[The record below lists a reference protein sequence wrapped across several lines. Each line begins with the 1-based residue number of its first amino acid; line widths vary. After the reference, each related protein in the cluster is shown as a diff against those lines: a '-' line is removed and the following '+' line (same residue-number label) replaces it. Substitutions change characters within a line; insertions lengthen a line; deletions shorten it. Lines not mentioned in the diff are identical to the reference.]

1 MRFIVSNQNTFASLN
16 LFKFAN
22 SSQMVIGVFFSV
34 FHHLFIL
41 HSLYKML
48 LVFDVMKLLTSM

>member
-22 SSQMVIGVFFSV
+22 SSQMVIGVFFSA